1 MMKYSDLVKIY
12 EQLESTTKRL
22 EKINCLSDF
31 LRNLDKKELEKI
43 ILLVQG
49 KIFPDWNETKIGVSS
64 QLVIKAL
71 KVATGKREKDIIN
84 EWKNTGD
91 LGEAAASLVNKKSQ
105 FTLISKDLTVDKV
118 FTNLRK
124 LPTLEGMGSVD
135 SKIKLIAELL
145 SYSKLNETKYIIRT
159 ILEELRV
166 GLGEGTVRDSI
177 GWAFFNIAEYNKKE
191 NKVEMKKDRE
201 YYNHVL
207 DTIQEAYDM
216 SNDFSV
222 VIKKAKEGLDSL
234 KKVDLSVGTPI
245 KVMLAQKVDS
255 IKEGFSR
262 VEKPAALEYKYDGFR
277 MQIHKNKEGAIMI
290 FTRRLENV
298 TNQFPEV
305 VGYVKEHIKEKNF
318 VIDSEAVGYDP
329 STKKYL
335 PFQNISK
342 RIKRK
347 YNIEKMSKKY
357 PVELNIFDVL
367 YLNGKNLI
375 KRPFKERRKIL
386 DKILKNPE
394 KYIIK
399 AAEQII
405 TDSEKKSKEFYE
417 NAVDRGMEGIM
428 MKNLTSHYKPGK
440 RVGHMVKLK
449 SSKDP
454 LDFVI
459 TGAEWGTGKRG
470 KWLSS
475 FLVSV
480 LDKEKNEY
488 LEIGKVGT
496 GIKELEEQG
505 LTFRKLTSLLNPLII
520 EEKGKT
526 VKVKPEIVISVVYE
540 EIQKSPSYSSGFALR
555 FPRVISLREDKDPSE
570 VHTLGEINKL
580 YEEQ

>member
-1 MMKYSDLVKIY
+1 
-12 EQLESTTKRL
+12 
-22 EKINCLSDF
+22 
-31 LRNLDKKELEKI
+31 
-43 ILLVQG
+43 
-49 KIFPDWNETKIGVSS
+49 
-64 QLVIKAL
+64 
-71 KVATGKREKDIIN
+71 
-84 EWKNTGD
+84 
-91 LGEAAASLVNKKSQ
+91 
-105 FTLISKDLTVDKV
+105 
-118 FTNLRK
+118 
-124 LPTLEGMGSVD
+124 
-135 SKIKLIAELL
+135 
-145 SYSKLNETKYIIRT
+145 
-159 ILEELRV
+159 
-166 GLGEGTVRDSI
+166 
-177 GWAFFNIAEYNKKE
+177 
-191 NKVEMKKDRE
+191 
-201 YYNHVL
+201 
-207 DTIQEAYDM
+207 
-216 SNDFSV
+216 
-222 VIKKAKEGLDSL
+222 
-234 KKVDLSVGTPI
+234 
-245 KVMLAQKVDS
+245 
-255 IKEGFSR
+255 
-262 VEKPAALEYKYDGFR
+262 

-405 TDSEKKSKEFYE
+405 TDSEKKSKEFYK

-428 MKNLTSHYKPGK
+428 MKNLSSPYKPGK

-449 SSKDP
+449 SSKEPMD
-454 LDFVI
+454 LVI

-520 EEKGKT
+520 EEKDKT
-526 VKVKPEIVISVVYE
+526 VKVKPTIVISVVYE

-570 VHTLGEINKL
+570 VHTLEEINKL